1 MPTAHES
8 HSSTPSESIFV
19 RVWYASQT
27 DVFIPDD
34 LTYQLSVSMEE
45 RLTLDHALASY
56 LGDLRMEISGTDN
69 AQMRRDLR
77 TEERLLTS
85 IRTRLDVGAA
95 PASAGSPSGP

>member
-8 HSSTPSESIFV
+8 HSSTPSEAIFV

-27 DVFIPDD
+27 DVYVPDD
-34 LTYQLSVSMEE
+34 LAYRLPLSMEE
-45 RLTLDHALASY
+45 RLALDHTLASY

-85 IRTRLDVGAA
+85 IRTRLDLGAVSSS
-95 PASAGSPSGP
+95 PGPPSGS